1 MPHART
7 LDPST
12 SHQAAASVLET
23 RTTMRVILNI
33 LSKGSAT
40 DEVLGY
46 VYNGLVEA
54 GRAPMASPSGIR
66 SRRAELVDLE
76 LVEDSGERRPLSTG
90 RRAIVWQITDL
101 GRSHVR

>member
-12 SHQAAASVLET
+12 SHQAAASILDT
-23 RTTMRVILNI
+23 RTTMRVILQI
-33 LSKGSAT
+33 LAKGSAT
-40 DEVLGY
+40 DEVIGY
-46 VYNGLVEA
+46 VYDGLVDA
-54 GRAPMASPSGIR
+54 DRAPMASPSGLR

>member
-12 SHQAAASVLET
+12 SHQAAASILET
-23 RTTMRVILNI
+23 RETMRVVLRILNT
-33 LSKGSAT
+33 GSAT
-40 DEVLGY
+40 DETIGY
-46 VYNGLVEA
+46 VYSGLVEA

-76 LVEDSGERRPLSTG
+76 LVEDSGQRRTLATG
-90 RRAIVWQITDL
+90 RRAIVWQITEI
-101 GRSHVR
+101 GRAHVR